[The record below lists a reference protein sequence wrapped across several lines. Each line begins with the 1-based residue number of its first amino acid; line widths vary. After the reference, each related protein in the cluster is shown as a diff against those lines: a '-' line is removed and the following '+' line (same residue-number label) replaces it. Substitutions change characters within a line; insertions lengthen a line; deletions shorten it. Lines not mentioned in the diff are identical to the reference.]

1 MNTGSDEHGGTD
13 AQGAARHDLST
24 NANAC
29 GPWLP
34 ALRAVQAADA
44 RRYPDPAY
52 TALTRQLAAWHGV
65 APARIVLGAG
75 ASELISRLSA
85 AAALE
90 GARSFWTPAHA
101 YGDYARAAHAAGL
114 LRADT
119 PEGAA
124 LLWACEP
131 SSPLGQAQGDL
142 PQLAALAAQG
152 ARTLVL
158 DCAYAPLRLDG
169 RSSLPPA
176 ALDGVWQLITPNKA
190 LALTGVRAAYAIAP
204 LDAGALLARVR
215 ALTPSWVV
223 GAHGVAML
231 QCWATPEAHRWLA
244 ACRVRLRLWRA
255 RQQRLLRAAGW
266 EVLPTQTNF
275 FCARPPDAL
284 LTQRPPPPNP
294 LPLCAADAARG
305 ARGCFFV
312 PALLAALRAQGFK
325 LRDCASFGLPGHVRI
340 AVAHPRVQDA
350 LMAAIR
356 MSMYSSP
363 A

>member
-1 MNTGSDEHGGTD
+1 MHTYPMNTGSDEHGGTD
-13 AQGAARHDLST
+13 ALGAARRDLST

-44 RRYPDPAY
+44 RRYPDPTY
-52 TALTRQLAAWHGV
+52 TALVRQLADWHGV

-75 ASELISRLSA
+75 ASELICRISA

-90 GARSFWTPAHA
+90 GARSFWTPTHA

-114 LRADT
+114 RRADT
-119 PEGAA
+119 PKEEAA

-142 PQLAALAAQG
+142 PQLAALAAQDG
-152 ARTLVL
+152 RTLVL

-169 RSSLPPA
+169 RCSLPPA

-204 LDAGALLARVR
+204 QEAGALLERVR
-215 ALTPSWVV
+215 ALGASWVV

-231 QCWATPEAHRWLA
+231 EYWATRDAQRWLV

-266 EVLPTQTNF
+266 EVLPSQANF
-275 FCARPPDAL
+275 FCARPPCPVDE
-284 LTQRPPPPNP
+284 
-294 LPLCAADAARG
+294 
-305 ARGCFFV
+305 
-312 PALLAALRAQGFK
+312 LLAALRERGFK
-325 LRDCASFGLPGHVRI
+325 LRDCASFGLPGHVRV
-340 AVAHPRVQDA
+340 AVAHPVVQDE
-350 LMAAIR
+350 LMDCLD
-356 MSMYSSP
+356 
-363 A
+363 